1 MISGDYVSLLDFGSV
16 WEHTVIGH
24 SEDRDLRDGAI
35 ASFHTASTLVYGR

>member
-1 MISGDYVSLLDFGSV
+1 MSGDYISLLNFGSL

-24 SEDRDLRDGAI
+24 SEDRDLRYRAI